1 MSVRE
6 RPGLRERERE
16 SWAVT
21 GVKIKYW
28 WDQGLNTG
36 GKMFV
41 ITG

>member
-6 RPGLRERERE
+6 RPGLRERE
-16 SWAVT
+16 WAVT

-28 WDQGLNTG
+28 RDQGLNTG